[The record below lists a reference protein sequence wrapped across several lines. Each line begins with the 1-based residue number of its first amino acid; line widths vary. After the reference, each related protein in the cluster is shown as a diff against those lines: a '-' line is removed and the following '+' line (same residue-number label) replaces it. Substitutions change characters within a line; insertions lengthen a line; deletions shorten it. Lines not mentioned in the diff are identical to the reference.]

1 MLGREHVRWKGYL
14 GAAALAFAAG
24 AFVASTPPPARAGRA
39 RAAEAPAHRHPS
51 AESTGDS
58 FQALMDEATA
68 RMHEGMAI
76 TPSGDPDVDFARM
89 MIPHHQGAV
98 DMARVELRYGRDERL
113 RRLAQGIIVEQQQE
127 IETMRTVLQSLAA
140 ATSPTAPGPR

>member
-1 MLGREHVRWKGYL
+1 MLGWEHVRWKGYL

-24 AFVASTPPPARAGRA
+24 AFVASTSIAARAGSA

-51 AESTGDS
+51 AGSTGDS